1 MKRWLKLAAAGAAL
15 AACGMAMAAGPY
27 DGVYRIKYSDT
38 SWGDFISVHSNG
50 VGHMQIWKYRAP
62 DPSSGAYFEVR
73 DGANTVAKMWKFGNF
88 DLFGGPITGNTAT
101 LTGWSQFG
109 ACNSTVTAVFSGGVT
124 GNTIQ
129 TVHTGASAFGA
140 SISALCLN
148 FIPLLGGSGLRFD
161 QPVAM
166 ERQYP

>member
-1 MKRWLKLAAAGAAL
+1 
-15 AACGMAMAAGPY
+15 
-27 DGVYRIKYSDT
+27 
-38 SWGDFISVHSNG
+38 
-50 VGHMQIWKYRAP
+50 MQIWKYRAP

-148 FIPLLGGSGLRFD
+148 FIPLLGGSVLRFD